1 MSAYKKLSKQDLF
14 VSDYLSYKSWE
25 ASGSNVEDYGIEIL
39 RGFSGSTPGYPYP
52 LDLLNNRYQKLNYD
66 SVKQSYYGSVSGSLT
81 DYPIISG
88 SYDISLTSTLNQTGS
103 RAISSEVAVVSIP
116 KEVYGIG
123 IKPLSLR
130 LEPEF
135 ESKDEFVTVGYMSDG
150 IQKQDYIESIRHWY
164 GSNPLDKEDYVVD
177 EGDYVDESTEQY
189 LTQSNFSQQRI
200 ELVDDGDGR
209 IIVSG
214 STDPYTNSERVVGDI
229 IYNQGQVIITDP
241 VLARYYSTYAR
252 INVSWISKL
261 PIYTYNIH
269 CTVKEYELNHT
280 YNRTAVTGSYKNVR
294 ENLLGSEFKPYITT
308 VGLYNEANELIAVA
322 KTNRPI
328 PKSHNVDMTFVVKLD
343 I

>member
-25 ASGSNVEDYGIEIL
+25 ASGSDIEDYGIEIL

-52 LDLLNNRYQKLNYD
+52 LDYLNNRYQKLNYD
-66 SVKQSYYGSVSGSLT
+66 SVRQSYYGSVSGSLT

-103 RAISSEVAVVSIP
+103 RAISTEVAVVSIP

-135 ESKDEFVTVGYMSDG
+135 ETKDEYFSQGYTSDG
-150 IQKQDYIESIRHWY
+150 IQKQDYVESIRYWY
-164 GSNPLDKEDYVVD
+164 GSNPLDKEDYIVD
-177 EGDYVDESTEQY
+177 EGDYVDESIEQF

-200 ELVDDGDGR
+200 ELIDDGDGR

-214 STDPYTNSERVVGDI
+214 STDPYTRSERVVGDI
-229 IYNQGQVIITDP
+229 IYNQGQIIITDP

-280 YNRTAVTGSYKNVR
+280 YNRTAVTGSNKSVR
-294 ENLLGSEFKPYITT
+294 ENLLGDEFKPYVTT

-328 PKSHNVDMTFVVKLD
+328 SKSHNVDMTFVVKLD

>member
-14 VSDYLSYKSWE
+14 VSDYLSYKAWT
-25 ASGSNVEDYGIEIL
+25 ASDSEREGYGIEVL

-52 LDLLNNRYQKLNYD
+52 LDLLDNRYQKLNYD
-66 SVKQSYYGSVSGSLT
+66 SIKHNYYGNTSGSLT
-81 DYPIISG
+81 GYPVMTG
-88 SYDISLTSTLNQTGS
+88 SYDISLTSTLSQTGS
-103 RAISSEVAVVSIP
+103 RALGAEVAVISIP

-135 ESKDEFVTVGYMSDG
+135 SSADEFVTAGYASDG
-150 IQKQDYIESIRHWY
+150 TYKQDYIESIKWWY
-164 GSNPLDKEDYVVD
+164 GSNPLDKQDYV
-177 EGDYVDESTEQY
+177 EPESDYVDETVEQFV
-189 LTQSNFSQQRI
+189 TQSFFTQQRI
-200 ELVDDGDGR
+200 ELIDDGDGR

-214 STDPYTNSERVVGDI
+214 STDSYTKSERVVGDI
-229 IYNQGQVIITDP
+229 IYNQGQIIITDP
-241 VLARYYSTYAR
+241 ILARYYSTYAR
-252 INVSWISKL
+252 INTSWISKL

-294 ENLLGSEFKPYITT
+294 EDLKGPEFKPYITT
-308 VGLYNEANELIAVA
+308 IGLYNEANELIAVA

>member
-1 MSAYKKLSKQDLF
+1 
-14 VSDYLSYKSWE
+14 
-25 ASGSNVEDYGIEIL
+25 
-39 RGFSGSTPGYPYP
+39 
-52 LDLLNNRYQKLNYD
+52 
-66 SVKQSYYGSVSGSLT
+66 
-81 DYPIISG
+81 
-88 SYDISLTSTLNQTGS
+88 
-103 RAISSEVAVVSIP
+103 
-116 KEVYGIG
+116 
-123 IKPLSLR
+123 
-130 LEPEF
+130 
-135 ESKDEFVTVGYMSDG
+135 MSDG
-150 IQKQDYIESIRHWY
+150 IQTNDYIETIRYWY
-164 GSNPLDKEDYVVD
+164 GSNPLDKEDYVD
-177 EGDYVDESTEQY
+177 NEGDYVDESTEQF
-189 LTQSNFSQQRI
+189 LTQSNFNQQRI

-214 STDPYTNSERVVGDI
+214 STDSYTNSERVVGDI
-229 IYNQGQVIITDP
+229 IYNQGQIIITDP

-252 INVSWISKL
+252 LNVSWISKL

-280 YNRTAVTGSYKNVR
+280 YNRTAVTGSYKNIN

>member
-25 ASGSNVEDYGIEIL
+25 ASGSDIEDYGIEIL

-135 ESKDEFVTVGYMSDG
+135 ESKDEFVTAGYMSDG
-150 IQKQDYIESIRHWY
+150 IQKQDYIESIRYWY
-164 GSNPLDKEDYVVD
+164 GSNPLDKEDYIVD
-177 EGDYVDESTEQY
+177 EGDYIDESIEQF

-200 ELVDDGDGR
+200 ELIDDGDGR

-280 YNRTAVTGSYKNVR
+280 YNRTAVTGSNKSVR
-294 ENLLGSEFKPYITT
+294 ENLLGDEFKPYITT

>member
-25 ASGSNVEDYGIEIL
+25 ASGSDIEDYGIEVL

-66 SVKQSYYGSVSGSLT
+66 SVKQNYYGDTSGSLT
-81 DYPIISG
+81 GYPVISG
-88 SYDISLTSTLNQTGS
+88 SYDISLTSTLNLTGS
-103 RAISSEVAVVSIP
+103 RAISSEVAVISLP

-135 ESKDEFVTVGYMSDG
+135 DASDEFVTAGYMSDG
-150 IQKQDYIESIRHWY
+150 VQTNDYIETIRYWY
-164 GSNPLDKEDYVVD
+164 GSNPLDKEDYVAD
-177 EGDYVDESTEQY
+177 EGDYVDESVEQF
-189 LTQSNFSQQRI
+189 LTQSNFNQQRI

-214 STDPYTNSERVVGDI
+214 STDSYTNSERVVGDI
-229 IYNQGQVIITDP
+229 IYNQGQIIITDP

-252 INVSWISKL
+252 LNVSWISKL

-280 YNRTAVTGSYKNVR
+280 YNRTAVTGSYKNIR

>member
-14 VSDYLSYKSWE
+14 VSDYLSYKSWT
-25 ASGSNVEDYGIEIL
+25 ASDSEREGYGIEVL

-52 LDLLNNRYQKLNYD
+52 LDLLDNRHQKLSYD
-66 SVKQSYYGSVSGSLT
+66 SIKHNYYGNTSGSLT
-81 DYPIISG
+81 GYPVMTG
-88 SYDISLTSTLNQTGS
+88 SYDISLTSTLAQTGS
-103 RAISSEVAVVSIP
+103 RALGAEVAVISIP

-135 ESKDEFVTVGYMSDG
+135 TSADEFVTAGYASDG
-150 IQKQDYIESIRHWY
+150 TYKQDYIESIKWWY
-164 GSNPLDKEDYVVD
+164 GSNPIDKEDFI
-177 EGDYVDESTEQY
+177 ELESDYVDETVEQFV
-189 LTQSNFSQQRI
+189 TQSFFTQQRI
-200 ELVDDGDGR
+200 ELIDDGDGR

-214 STDPYTNSERVVGDI
+214 STDSYTKSERVVGDI
-229 IYNQGQVIITDP
+229 IYNQGQIIITDP
-241 VLARYYSTYAR
+241 ILARYYSTYAR
-252 INVSWISKL
+252 INTSWISKL

-280 YNRTAVTGSYKNVR
+280 YNRTAVTGQYKNVR
-294 ENLLGSEFKPYITT
+294 EDLKGPEFKPYITT
-308 VGLYNEANELIAVA
+308 IGLYNEANELIAVA

>member
-14 VSDYLSYKSWE
+14 VSDYLSYKSWA
-25 ASGSNVEDYGIEIL
+25 ASGSDIEDYGIEVL

-66 SVKQSYYGSVSGSLT
+66 SVKQNYYGDTSGSLT
-81 DYPIISG
+81 DYPVISG
-88 SYDISLTSTLNQTGS
+88 SYDISLTSTLSLTGS
-103 RAISSEVAVVSIP
+103 RAISSEIAVVSLP

-123 IKPLSLR
+123 IKPLSLK

-135 ESKDEFVTVGYMSDG
+135 DANDEYVTTGYMSDG
-150 IQKQDYIESIRHWY
+150 IQTNDYIETIRYWY
-164 GSNPLDKEDYVVD
+164 GSNPLDKEDYVD
-177 EGDYVDESTEQY
+177 NEGDYVDESTEQF
-189 LTQSNFSQQRI
+189 LTQSNFNQQRI

-214 STDPYTNSERVVGDI
+214 STDSYTNSERVVGDI
-229 IYNQGQVIITDP
+229 IYNQGQIIITDP

-252 INVSWISKL
+252 LNVSWISKL

-280 YNRTAVTGSYKNVR
+280 YNRTAVTGSYKNIN
-294 ENLLGSEFKPYITT
+294 ETLLGSEFKPYITT

>member
-25 ASGSNVEDYGIEIL
+25 ASGSDIEDYGIEIL

-52 LDLLNNRYQKLNYD
+52 LDYLNNRYQKLNYD
-66 SVKQSYYGSVSGSLT
+66 SVRQSYYGSVSGSLT

-103 RAISSEVAVVSIP
+103 RAISTEVAVVSIP

-135 ESKDEFVTVGYMSDG
+135 ETKDEYFSQGYTSDG
-150 IQKQDYIESIRHWY
+150 IQKQDYVESIRYWY
-164 GSNPLDKEDYVVD
+164 GSNPLDKEDYIVD
-177 EGDYVDESTEQY
+177 EGDYVDESIEQF

-200 ELVDDGDGR
+200 ELIDDGDGR

-214 STDPYTNSERVVGDI
+214 STDPYTRSERVVGDI
-229 IYNQGQVIITDP
+229 IYNQGQIIITDP

-280 YNRTAVTGSYKNVR
+280 YNRTAVTGSNKSVR
-294 ENLLGSEFKPYITT
+294 ENLLGDEFKPYVTT

>member
-25 ASGSNVEDYGIEIL
+25 ASGSDVEDYGIEIL

-103 RAISSEVAVVSIP
+103 RALTTEVAVVSIP

-135 ESKDEFVTVGYMSDG
+135 ESKDEYFTQGYTSDG
-150 IQKQDYIESIRHWY
+150 IQKQDYVESIRYWY
-164 GSNPLDKEDYVVD
+164 GSNPLDKEDYIVD
-177 EGDYVDESTEQY
+177 EGDYVDESIEQF

-214 STDPYTNSERVVGDI
+214 STDPYTRSERVVGDI
-229 IYNQGQVIITDP
+229 IYNQGQIIITDP

-280 YNRTAVTGSYKNVR
+280 YNRTAVTGSNKSVR
-294 ENLLGSEFKPYITT
+294 ENLLGDEFKPYITT